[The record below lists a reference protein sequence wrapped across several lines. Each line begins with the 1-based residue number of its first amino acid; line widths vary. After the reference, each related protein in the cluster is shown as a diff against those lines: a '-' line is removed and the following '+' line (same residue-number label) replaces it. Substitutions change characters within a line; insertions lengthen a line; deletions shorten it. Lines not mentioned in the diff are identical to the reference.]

1 MPLFVQPAIAIL
13 HTLYGIYRLS
23 RSPVGR
29 PPTLQANYMLF
40 ASTFDIG
47 LIPFYVVTAYVTYA
61 EFAKGAYNWR
71 TMLGDNLIAHQIA
84 TTTFLL
90 SAVNG
95 ALHLV
100 SFGIS
105 LSLMVAFRRI
115 ARLPPDMNPLE
126 DNLTARPHKR
136 SKSELTEKHMS
147 QSTLDSGIGMNDPLI
162 GAPRNVPLPTHYRGD
177 SYDNGFSQFP
187 SFPDHMG
194 HQPMAQQPQG
204 RFVHPDR
211 LPYAPD
217 QLPSMNIPRTQEVDF
232 QQKADEKRNSIP
244 RKPVQTI
251 NGNEQKPTPPVHLE
265 VPRRA
270 PSSAKAPSRTESV
283 STVSGNWVA
292 YPSRSPSPLDNIL
305 KEDTLN
311 ENEDRRDT
319 SSTYSRSNT
328 TASTS
333 TVAKDWPVTP
343 QRSGWDIGE
352 TIAEDVRGEY
362 ESIALNE
369 YYGHDDAADYYPKQN
384 GIYGNTEQDLGDH
397 HINIYT
403 DNQYS
408 DDDENNN
415 DDDYEDAEV
424 DMDQGASLPLNPLG
438 LNPPTPQTSNVN
450 LHDTPASANS
460 RMALADIPN
469 LSPDMR
475 ARSPTPG
482 DSPMKKT
489 GRTYGDL
496 GRKISNNIRN
506 VSGPRKMSSKKN
518 KTAKQ
523 NKSQKANSYGALR
536 QDDDVSDNDGNESD
550 GVPSADVDR
559 KGRVVSNSGAD
570 VAAGGTPRANN
581 AGSAS
586 AGLASYGSYIAGLGV
601 GIGRRRDVSGKMA
614 EEGRSGTMVNA
625 GRPGT
630 EPEHKNP
637 IRAPGWARFAGL

>member
-1 MPLFVQPAIAIL
+1 MLIVIVQPAIAIL
-13 HTLYGIYRLS
+13 HTIYGIYRLS

-29 PPTLQANYMLF
+29 PPALQANYMLF

-47 LIPFYVVTAYVTYA
+47 LIPFYVLTGYVTYA
-61 EFAKGAYNWR
+61 EFAHSEYKWR
-71 TMLGDNLIAHQIA
+71 TLLGDGLIAHKIA
-84 TTTFLL
+84 TTAFLL

-95 ALHLV
+95 TLHLV

-105 LSLMVAFRRI
+105 VSLTVAFRRI
-115 ARLPPDMNPLE
+115 AKLPPDMNPLE

-136 SKSELTEKHMS
+136 SKSELNEKHAS
-147 QSTLDSGIGMNDPLI
+147 QSTLDSGIGMDDPLI
-162 GAPRNVPLPTHYRGD
+162 GAPRNVPFPMHYRGD

-187 SFPDHMG
+187 TFPGHMG
-194 HQPMAQQPQG
+194 QQPFTQRPQS
-204 RFVHPDR
+204 RFVHPDQ
-211 LPYAPD
+211 LPYASD
-217 QLPSMNIPRTQEVDF
+217 QSPSMNAPRIQEVDF
-232 QQKADEKRNSIP
+232 QQKADEKRKSIP
-244 RKPVQTI
+244 RKPVQTT

-265 VPRRA
+265 VPKRA

-283 STVSGNWVA
+283 STASDNWIA
-292 YPSRSPSPLDNIL
+292 YPSRSPSPLDNVQ
-305 KEDTLN
+305 KETTLN
-311 ENEDRRDT
+311 EDEARRDT

-333 TVAKDWPVTP
+333 SVARDRFVTP

-384 GIYGNTEQDLGDH
+384 GYYGNTEQDLGDH
-397 HINIYT
+397 PINIYT

-408 DDDENNN
+408 DDDNNKDD

-438 LNPPTPQTSNVN
+438 LNPPTPQTSSVN
-450 LHDTPASANS
+450 LHETPTSANN

-469 LSPDMR
+469 LSPDMC

-489 GRTYGDL
+489 GRTYGEL

-506 VSGPRKMSSKKN
+506 VSGPRKMPSKKN
-518 KTAKQ
+518 KTTKQ
-523 NKSQKANSYGALR
+523 NKSPKANSYGALR
-536 QDDDVSDNDGNESD
+536 QDDDISDNDGNESD

-570 VAAGGTPRANN
+570 PRASN
-581 AGSAS
+581 AGSGS

-614 EEGRSGTMVNA
+614 EEGRMVNA

-630 EPEHKNP
+630 EPEHKTP
-637 IRAPGWARFAGL
+637 IRAAGWARFAGL